1 MKITSS
7 YFRIFISLF
16 LIMLMPLPAVA
27 LNKDVRIKKIL
38 CISSYGSE
46 NHYVQEELLSF
57 VRDAGRDDTSF
68 MPILELMDCRS
79 LNRVSQWQESMKTI
93 LERNQDPDIIVL
105 LGNEAAITYF
115 SMSEEKYRKIPLYV
129 LQCNSMLACLSMPYG
144 ITSVQAGKQGYI
156 RHLSEIMKDY
166 NVRYAELIEY
176 DVATNIELVRRL
188 YGHTHDIAVLTDNSY
203 AGLCMQYAVKEVE
216 GRFPKFNFHY
226 LDGRKMN
233 MEQTL
238 ESIRK
243 LPSRTVLLLG
253 GWNVDKNE
261 ATYLSNAVYAFKNVR
276 SYVLLPVFSFSGAG
290 LGHWAIGGYVPW
302 KPENQHLLGDFFHKD
317 LASGMTLPAEIQT
330 SPLSY
335 VFDDAMLKSMEINRE
350 EVPEESVFLNA
361 GMSHIDF
368 MKEYKWY
375 LILGICIIVF
385 LAVAVLGAV
394 AYSIRISRLRNNLQ
408 ASENQLKK
416 EKENLQKSEHKLRVA
431 KERAEEAGRAKSLFI
446 SNMSHEIRTPLNS
459 IVGFSQIMTEMVKDQ
474 PEVNE
479 FAKII
484 QHDSEK
490 LVKLIDGLL
499 EISDIQSGKTQMM
512 KEPVDA
518 VSFLS
523 SMVDNM
529 RQELKAGVSL
539 NFTSSYPSL
548 NINTDVNRL
557 IQVMM
562 NLIQNAIK
570 HTEQGGI
577 TVALEK
583 DPGNTMAMISVTDT
597 GCGIPENLRKVL
609 FDRFDKREEF
619 IQGAGMGLTVCQTI
633 VEFLGGRIWLD
644 ESYQSGAR
652 FVFTHPL

>member
-1 MKITSS
+1 M
-7 YFRIFISLF
+7 
-16 LIMLMPLPAVA
+16 
-27 LNKDVRIKKIL
+27 
-38 CISSYGSE
+38 
-46 NHYVQEELLSF
+46 
-57 VRDAGRDDTSF
+57 
-68 MPILELMDCRS
+68 
-79 LNRVSQWQESMKTI
+79 
-93 LERNQDPDIIVL
+93 
-105 LGNEAAITYF
+105 
-115 SMSEEKYRKIPLYV
+115 
-129 LQCNSMLACLSMPYG
+129 
-144 ITSVQAGKQGYI
+144 
-156 RHLSEIMKDY
+156 
-166 NVRYAELIEY
+166 
-176 DVATNIELVRRL
+176 
-188 YGHTHDIAVLTDNSY
+188 
-203 AGLCMQYAVKEVE
+203 
-216 GRFPKFNFHY
+216 
-226 LDGRKMN
+226 
-233 MEQTL
+233 
-238 ESIRK
+238 
-243 LPSRTVLLLG
+243 
-253 GWNVDKNE
+253 
-261 ATYLSNAVYAFKNVR
+261 
-276 SYVLLPVFSFSGAG
+276 
-290 LGHWAIGGYVPW
+290 
-302 KPENQHLLGDFFHKD
+302 
-317 LASGMTLPAEIQT
+317 
-330 SPLSY
+330 
-335 VFDDAMLKSMEINRE
+335 
-350 EVPEESVFLNA
+350 
-361 GMSHIDF
+361 
-368 MKEYKWY
+368 
-375 LILGICIIVF
+375 
-385 LAVAVLGAV
+385 
-394 AYSIRISRLRNNLQ
+394 
-408 ASENQLKK
+408 
-416 EKENLQKSEHKLRVA
+416 RVA

-459 IVGFSQIMTEMVKDQ
+459 IVGFSQIMTEMVKDL

-512 KEPVDA
+512 KERVDA

-529 RQELKAGVSL
+529 RQELKDGVSL

-570 HTEQGGI
+570 HTEQGCI

-652 FVFTHPL
+652 FVFTHQL